1 VSPDDLLNMAE
12 GLATGA
18 VSHRRGRPRRSDLSR
33 AVSSIYYAL
42 FHTLAAYGTDLLVGR
57 TKDLRSEPAW
67 RQAYRAL
74 EHGKARNQCRR
85 KEYIAKF
92 PGAVEDFATLFVHMQ
107 RLRHLADY
115 DPDASFSRSE
125 VLQWLDDSR
134 DAIHDLN
141 RVPDKDLRAFAV
153 YLLLPMRERVAVPS
167 PAFRSQSGLA

>member
-1 VSPDDLLNMAE
+1 MSPDDLLNMAE

-18 VSHRRGRPRRSDLSR
+18 VSHRQGRPRRADLNR
-33 AVSSIYYAL
+33 AISSIYYAL
-42 FHTLAAYGTDLLVGR
+42 FHTLATHGADLLVGR
-57 TKDLRSEPAW
+57 TKGLRSEPAW
-67 RQAYRAL
+67 RQVYRSL
-74 EHGKARNQCRR
+74 EHGKARQQCER
-85 KEYIAKF
+85 KKHIAKF
-92 PGAVEDFATLFVHMQ
+92 PGVVEDFASLFSQMQ

-134 DAIHDLN
+134 DAIHDLS

-167 PAFRSQSGLA
+167 PALRSRSGLT

>member
-1 VSPDDLLNMAE
+1 MSSDDLLSMAE

-18 VSHRRGRPRRSDLSR
+18 VSHRQGRPRKADLNR
-33 AVSSIYYAL
+33 AISSIYYAL
-42 FHTLAAYGTDLLVGR
+42 FHTLAANGADLLVGR

-85 KEYIAKF
+85 KEYVAKF
-92 PGAVEDFATLFVHMQ
+92 PGEVEVYATLFVHMQ

-134 DAIHDLN
+134 EVIQDFN

-153 YLLLPMRERVAVPS
+153 YLLLPMRE
-167 PAFRSQSGLA
+167 

>member
-1 VSPDDLLNMAE
+1 MFPDDLLNMAE

-42 FHTLAAYGTDLLVGR
+42 FHTLAAYGSDLLVGR

-115 DPDASFSRSE
+115 DPDTSFSRSE

-134 DAIHDLN
+134 DALHDLS
-141 RVPDKDLRAFAV
+141 RVPHKDLRAFAV

-167 PAFRSQSGLA
+167 PALRSRSGLT